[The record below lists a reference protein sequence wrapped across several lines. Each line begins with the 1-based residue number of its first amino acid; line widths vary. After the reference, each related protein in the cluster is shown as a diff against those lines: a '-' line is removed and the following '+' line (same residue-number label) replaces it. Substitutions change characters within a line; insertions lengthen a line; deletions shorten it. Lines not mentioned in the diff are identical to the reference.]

1 MKLITVKDCY
11 PLCIIALIQVANW
24 VDSPKLRLLL
34 VKAVASMAH
43 RFSITKRRLSE
54 KNVGETFGGHLS
66 RERIEAIVKSSFYE
80 FWRDIFLM
88 SPSRIPMAPLRINIH
103 GLDHLQNAVNKGKG
117 VILWESSHFGGRFL
131 AKRILC
137 ERGFALHQVHG
148 EYHMAGLPNDG
159 SFGSWTRKHF
169 IRPFFANCE
178 SCFVKETI
186 HITAAHSL
194 AVSKILLKLL
204 KQNSIICISADV
216 GRGHKLIS
224 VRFLG
229 RTELFPTGMV
239 TLAKLTGAPI
249 LPLFCLQENGS
260 MASLIIESPVCLEMD
275 LDRESNLTKTVI
287 QYVRLLESYIMKYPE
302 QYRNWHSLR
311 SPLRPVPEVT
321 SRLRS
326 PAQRILK

>member
-1 MKLITVKDCY
+1 VKLITVKDLY
-11 PLCIIALIQVANW
+11 PLCVISLIRVANW
-24 VDSPKLRLLL
+24 VASPKLKLLL

-66 RERIEAIVKSSFYE
+66 KERIEAIVKSSFYV

-88 SPSRIPMAPLRINIH
+88 SPSKIPMAPLSKVDIR
-103 GLDHLQNAVNKGKG
+103 GLDHLQSAVDKGKG

-137 ERGFALHQVHG
+137 EKGFALHQVHG

-159 SFGSWTRKHF
+159 SFVSWTRKHF
-169 IRPFFANCE
+169 IRPFFENCE
-178 SCFVKETI
+178 SCFVRQII

-204 KQNSIICISADV
+204 KQNRIICISADV
-216 GRGHKLIS
+216 GRGHRLIS

-229 RTELFPTGMV
+229 RTEFFPTGMV

-260 MASLIIESPVCLEMD
+260 TVSLIIESPVCLEMD
-275 LDRESNLTKTVI
+275 LDREGNLTKTV
-287 QYVRLLESYIMKYPE
+287 QYARLLESYIMKYPE
-302 QYRNWHSLR
+302 QYRNWHLLG
-311 SPLRPVPEVT
+311 SPLRPIPEV
-321 SRLRS
+321 R
-326 PAQRILK
+326 AGYARILK